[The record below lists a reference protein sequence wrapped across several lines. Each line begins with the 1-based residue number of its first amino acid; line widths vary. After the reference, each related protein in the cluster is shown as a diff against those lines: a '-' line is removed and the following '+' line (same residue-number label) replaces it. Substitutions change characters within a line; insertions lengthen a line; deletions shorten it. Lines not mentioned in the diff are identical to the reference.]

1 MTKQA
6 RGKISTAQAGRSPA
20 QIRREFQ
27 RRSAEEP
34 GVTISQL
41 DKSVFRM
48 GENGTVGLVR
58 QPSLRSVVDQMG
70 GTVAGRFLRP
80 VMEIDTSSTPSF
92 IGLQVAALKDNI
104 STLAKMHNEMLAT
117 LKAKGLLER

>member
-1 MTKQA
+1 MTRQP

-27 RRSAEEP
+27 RRAAEEP
-34 GVTISQL
+34 GVVASQF

-48 GENGTVGLVR
+48 DEQGKVGLVR
-58 QPSLRSVVDQMG
+58 QPALREVVDQMG

-80 VMEIDTSSTPSF
+80 VMEIDTSSTPSY

-117 LKAKGLLER
+117 LKAKGLLEK